1 MIKNF
6 SETSL
11 DNYSRLQ
18 MVILIEQLHELKKYK
33 VETLYTAVSIAD
45 RYLINQA
52 VTNNPTPDAVVLAV
66 TAVMLAGKLEQE
78 ESPSFNVLS

>member
-1 MIKNF
+1 M
-6 SETSL
+6 
-11 DNYSRLQ
+11 
-18 MVILIEQLHELKKYK
+18 
-33 VETLYTAVSIAD
+33 SIAD